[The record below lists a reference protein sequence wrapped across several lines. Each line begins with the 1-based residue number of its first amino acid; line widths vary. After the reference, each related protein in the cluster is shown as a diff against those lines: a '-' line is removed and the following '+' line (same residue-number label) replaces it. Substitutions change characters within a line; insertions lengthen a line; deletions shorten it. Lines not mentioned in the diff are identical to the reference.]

1 MHYKLTKI
9 GGIVYP
15 YTEGTI
21 QYDRPKIGRNDK
33 CPCESGVK
41 YKKCCQRSGDVLLE
55 KTKEARIANE
65 ESEENQS
72 EEEN

>member
-21 QYDRPKIGRNDK
+21 QYDRPKIGRNVK
-33 CPCESGVK
+33 CPCGSGVK
-41 YKKCCQRSGDVLLE
+41 YKKCCQKGSEILME
-55 KTKEARIANE
+55 KTKEARDAVE
-65 ESEENQS
+65 EAKKSEKED
-72 EEEN
+72 